1 MTSDDIWCMMI
12 LASLDDKLALI
23 VKFNFMASELTQ
35 AIKQVCDEK
44 RISVESVVETIEL
57 ALGAAFRKDFG
68 NKMQNIKVNFDME
81 TGGFKVFD
89 VKEVAEDELKAEY
102 EKIKEER
109 MKLAEA
115 VAAGLAVAPAK
126 KEEEAELEELAEG
139 QAEVKKFNPKTMI
152 SLSEAREI
160 KKTLNIGDELI
171 QELLLPGDFGR
182 MAAQTA
188 KQVVI
193 QKLREAE
200 RSTIFKEYQDKV
212 GELLTGTVQRLEG
225 RVVLVDFGNTTAV
238 MPLEEGIRTE
248 NYQPGARFKFYVK
261 NVEQSARGPRVIVS
275 RAHPEIL
282 RKLFKLEVP
291 EVASGAVQI
300 KSIAREAG
308 FRSKIAVFAKEENVD
323 PIGSCVGQRGTR
335 VQTIISELG
344 GEKIDIIEWMNDPIK
359 FIAKALSPAKVIRVE
374 LVETGDAGLRNQKI
388 KKSKNQAGEDQEKS
402 GGKTDARAG
411 DAGEAHMREV
421 KVYVASDQ
429 LSLAIGKEGQNV
441 RLAAKLTG
449 WKIDIMEDKLED
461 TENTEKVE
469 SPENT
474 ESIAAAA
481 GQAASTPANSPSGLS
496 PQVEGACLPARQGSP
511 AGRKAQKHEST
522 EGTIA
527 EAVQAEDTKSTKIHK
542 ARKHKNTE
550 NAESSPMRDLPE
562 GDAENTENTENIKTQ
577 KH

>member
-1 MTSDDIWCMMI
+1 MI
-12 LASLDDKLALI
+12 IAASLDDKLALI

-359 FIAKALSPAKVIRVE
+359 FIAKALSPAKVIRLE

-461 TENTEKVE
+461 TENTKKVE

-474 ESIAAAA
+474 KSIAAAA

-562 GDAENTENTENIKTQ
+562 GDAENTENIKTQ

>member
-562 GDAENTENTENIKTQ
+562 GDAENTENIKTQ

>member
-1 MTSDDIWCMMI
+1 LTSDDIWCMMI

-562 GDAENTENTENIKTQ
+562 GDAENTENIKTQ

>member
-562 GDAENTENTENIKTQ
+562 GDAENTENIKTQ
-577 KH
+577 KR